1 MGSFLGAL
9 GNAAMNGLTGGVTGA
24 IGSIMGGIGKLFKG
38 NSDKKAEERQFN
50 RTKELMKIQNQ
61 YNKEAAAQSQ
71 KYNEQMWNYTNYEN
85 QVAHIKNAGLN
96 PGLLYGMSGGGGI
109 SSGGATQEGVSGVG
123 QDQSVIMGI
132 NMRQMEANTK
142 LAEAEAN
149 KANAEAAKISGVDTK
164 NTEAN
169 TELARAQKK
178 LAEAKKMTEKTIQDL
193 NKAETD
199 VAWVKQEETAAS
211 AQSLWAA
218 SQDYLASARKKG
230 LEGDIT
236 EQVKDDIIAAY
247 RLKNLEIWSE
257 FLLNNEKINT
267 NKAEQ
272 AKLYSDVR
280 RVQNE
285 AEYWNGLIEI
295 GKELNKIKSKGNE
308 IKKEE
313 VEAFK
318 EKAESLANFLDKKC
332 SYLGQ
337 ENARA
342 WIKSA
347 TTILDSL
354 GDNFEKVIGVMGKMG
369 KLGKML
375 TKQTEKT
382 KTKMNKDQTKEI
394 INEWN
399 VIGW

>member
-1 MGSFLGAL
+1 MGKFLETL
-9 GNAAMNGLTGGVTGA
+9 GNAAMNGLTGGITGT
-24 IGSIMGGIGKLFKG
+24 IGSIMGGIGKLFK
-38 NSDKKAEERQFN
+38 SDSNKKAEERQFK
-50 RTKELMKIQNQ
+50 RTKELMGLQNQ

-71 KYNEQMWNYTNYEN
+71 KYNEQMWDYTNYEN
-85 QVAHIKNAGLN
+85 QVAHMKNAGLN
-96 PGLLYGMSGGGGI
+96 PGLLYGMSGGGGM
-109 SSGGATQEGVSGVG
+109 STGGATQEGVSGVG
-123 QDQSVIMGI
+123 QDQSVMMGI
-132 NMRQMEANTK
+132 NMRQMEAQTK

-149 KANAEAAKISGVDTK
+149 KANAEAAKISGADTK

-169 TELARAQKK
+169 TELTKAQKK
-178 LAEAKKMTEKTIQDL
+178 LTEAKEKTEGTIQTL
-193 NKAETD
+193 NKAKEN
-199 VAWVKQEETAAS
+199 VEWVRQEEVAAS

-236 EQVKDDIIAAY
+236 EQAKNDIITSY

-272 AKLYSDVR
+272 AKLYSDVQ

-285 AEYWNGLIEI
+285 AEYWDGLIEI
-295 GKELNKIKSKGNE
+295 GKELNKIKSKGND
-308 IKKEE
+308 IKQEE

-318 EKAESLANFLDKKC
+318 EKAESMANFLDKKC

-354 GDNFEKVIGVMGKMG
+354 GDNFEKVMGVAGKMG

-375 TKQTEKT
+375 TKQTERT
-382 KTKMNKDQTKEI
+382 KTKMNDSQSKEI